1 MTARSRRSRARER
14 LFLALFVWTASGAL
28 TGLGFTRSARAET
41 IWTGP
46 PIVFTKPSGADPTL
60 SANQDA
66 IVPGVAITRGNTRGL
81 YNAAT
86 EAFFLLG
93 TSPADTEWAWGLNN
107 PAVPDSEIRAT
118 NFAALQF
125 DEWSTAHGQQPL
137 ATLERPGVLHIISQD
152 IYIDITMTAWTSL
165 GSGGG
170 FSYTRST
177 PPPSPVPLLGAAG
190 QGTLALMLALGAG
203 YMASRMRSS

>member
-1 MTARSRRSRARER
+1 MTARNRRSRARAS
-14 LFLALFVWTASGAL
+14 LFLALFVWTASGTLA
-28 TGLGFTRSARAET
+28 GLGLARSASAES

-46 PIVFTKPSGADPTL
+46 PIVFTKPNGADPTL
-60 SANQDA
+60 PANQDA

-86 EAFFLLG
+86 ETFFLLG

-107 PAVPDSEIRAT
+107 PALTDSEIRAT
-118 NFAALQF
+118 NFAVLNF

-137 ATLERPGVLHIISQD
+137 ATLGRPGVLHIISQD

-177 PPPSPVPLLGAAG
+177 PPPLPVPLFGAAG
-190 QGTLALMLALGAG
+190 QGALGLMLALAAG
-203 YMASRMRSS
+203 RMASRMRSS

>member
-1 MTARSRRSRARER
+1 MTARNRRSRARAR
-14 LFLALFVWTASGAL
+14 LFLALFVVGVSATM
-28 TGLGFTRSARAET
+28 LGVARPVHAES

-46 PIVFTKPSGADPTL
+46 PIVFTKPNGADPSL
-60 SANQDA
+60 PANQDA

-86 EAFFLLG
+86 ETFFLLG

-107 PAVPDSEIRAT
+107 PAVPDNEIRAT
-118 NFAALQF
+118 NFAMLQF

-137 ATLERPGVLHIISQD
+137 ATLGRPGVLHIISQD
-152 IYIDITMTAWTSL
+152 IYIDVTMTAWTSL

-177 PPPSPVPLLGAAG
+177 PPPLPVPLFGAAG
-190 QGTLALMLALGAG
+190 QSALGLMLALAAG
-203 YMASRMRSS
+203 RMASRMRSA